1 MRKQNAVVQTKA
13 NKKVEK
19 SILLSKTIPV
29 KEGFTA
35 KASVFV
41 PRAEKNKPAPC
52 VSLSFDI
59 GYDTTRI
66 VAPDVESL
74 KDVFYNILGFV
85 DQNQYSIE
93 QALVKERNR
102 WLDLQREHIDELN
115 NKPTAPIRDIKSA

>member
-1 MRKQNAVVQTKA
+1 MRKQNAIVQTKA

-19 SILLSKTIPV
+19 AILLSKTIPV

-74 KDVFYNILGFV
+74 KEVFYNMIGFI
-85 DQNQYSIE
+85 DQNQHSIE
-93 QALVKERNR
+93 QSLIKERSR
-102 WLDLQREHIDELN
+102 WLDLQQEHINELN
-115 NKPTAPIRDIKSA
+115 NRSTAPIRDIKSA